1 MDKENDLQILLI
13 SVYIL
18 FYLIIT
24 YKPIK
29 TYNLMDDSYN
39 NGNVMITNI
48 KDYKELL
55 KQKIKYINEN
65 KNILN
70 SANEEILNIIKNQFE
85 SNLDISK
92 MIVSSTLIPG
102 GTIGYTPMIPYYD
115 TSKQICFQLE
125 QGYLGW
131 YWLYGTFPNTKD
143 CFLYQLTRI
152 DLLPTDIREKLGY
165 KLGETTV
172 YCVTLGIGNG
182 TDYFY
187 GNSYFEG
194 VFTIFNNLKFS
205 IVSKDNQFSFNH
217 DYNHMSIKC
226 NMILTNNRTNEKI
239 KYNFSSQTQNNDIM
253 FFNQLNGC
261 YPCELNNSYQSYTN
275 LYMKMNYSTEKGIIK
290 NLENGFGWMD
300 HEWGGSETPSILYK
314 CLLTILGNGKIYNGL
329 PPYIW
334 LNIRLSDNT
343 QYMIFNLLNNSI
355 KKGDTVTCN
364 LNTYKSSKNILFTD
378 QPKVNVYVKDSIIF
392 ENTEYPIVY
401 EVTID
406 NNIYTLDSSRYGN
419 TIFKDF
425 TNTWHWGGSS
435 DVYLGDKIVGTGFLE
450 AQRFDG
456 DVKCLQNNF
465 EFLGFDDF
473 ENMANKYNN
482 TKNTSQLILSFI
494 IIISII
500 IFTLFIFYKIIKNMI
515 RYLLFSMHYL

>member
-18 FYLIIT
+18 FYLILT
-24 YKPIK
+24 YKKIK

-39 NGNVMITNI
+39 NGNIMITNI

-70 SANEEILNIIKNQFE
+70 SANKDIINIINNQIE

-125 QGYLGW
+125 QGYVGW

-187 GNSYFEG
+187 GNSY
-194 VFTIFNNLKFS
+194 
-205 IVSKDNQFSFNH
+205 
-217 DYNHMSIKC
+217 
-226 NMILTNNRTNEKI
+226 
-239 KYNFSSQTQNNDIM
+239 
-253 FFNQLNGC
+253 
-261 YPCELNNSYQSYTN
+261 
-275 LYMKMNYSTEKGIIK
+275 
-290 NLENGFGWMD
+290 
-300 HEWGGSETPSILYK
+300 
-314 CLLTILGNGKIYNGL
+314 
-329 PPYIW
+329 
-334 LNIRLSDNT
+334 
-343 QYMIFNLLNNSI
+343 
-355 KKGDTVTCN
+355 
-364 LNTYKSSKNILFTD
+364 
-378 QPKVNVYVKDSIIF
+378 
-392 ENTEYPIVY
+392 
-401 EVTID
+401 
-406 NNIYTLDSSRYGN
+406 
-419 TIFKDF
+419 
-425 TNTWHWGGSS
+425 
-435 DVYLGDKIVGTGFLE
+435 
-450 AQRFDG
+450 
-456 DVKCLQNNF
+456 
-465 EFLGFDDF
+465 
-473 ENMANKYNN
+473 
-482 TKNTSQLILSFI
+482 
-494 IIISII
+494 
-500 IFTLFIFYKIIKNMI
+500 
-515 RYLLFSMHYL
+515 